1 MNSSKIFTSSVL
13 AHYNRI
19 VPHPIL
25 FLNPQNQG
33 FDDQIYDMEGLRT
46 KYKMWVVIK
55 TVDINRYI

>member
-1 MNSSKIFTSSVL
+1 MNSITTHLNSSKIFTSSVL

-46 KYKMWVVIK
+46 KYKM
-55 TVDINRYI
+55 